1 MTTAVRR
8 AAASLLVSALLCGG
22 AALAPSATAAP
33 GRAAVTHASPSG
45 SPKATADRRDTG
57 RHGKKAAKKHHGY
70 RPRPGDAALYG
81 RTNPAR
87 DGVARQS
94 LALLGLYAA
103 SLRPAAPA
111 VRWLQAQQCADGS
124 FTAYRQTPTAPCDP
138 AAPRD
143 TGATALATQALASVG
158 GQRPRLSAALNWL
171 RTQQNPD
178 GGWGSAPGAP
188 TDATTTSEVIGALA
202 MAGGRPSSVRSPFT
216 DNQAYDALVGLSLP
230 CSASHGAG
238 GFTANPPAPGQR
250 PVADAH
256 ATAEG
261 LLGGIGKRFVV
272 APVQPGPAPSC
283 DPAGAATP
291 EGVARNGA
299 AYLAPL
305 LTPEG
310 AHLTTDSGAA
320 DPAATADA
328 VVAMCAAGYGR
339 QAAGALHWL
348 ERNGPDWAKRTGPA
362 AYARLIFTAH
372 TAGVDPAR
380 FGGTDLV
387 KALQATGLP
396 AAPPA
401 TPRPGSSASARPSA
415 TASPSPTPSEAAMNP
430 RAVAPAADADTS
442 PVLSGGIWWVAIA
455 LVILIA
461 AGVLF
466 VNRHSAHGRP
476 RG

>member
-1 MTTAVRR
+1 MSTAVRR

-22 AALAPSATAAP
+22 AALAPSAAAAP
-33 GRAAVTHASPSG
+33 GRTAGAHPSPSAG
-45 SPKATADRRDTG
+45 QNAADRHGTG
-57 RHGKKAAKKHHGY
+57 AHGKKAAGKHHGY

-81 RTNPAR
+81 RTDPAG

-103 SLRPAAPA
+103 GLRPAAPA
-111 VRWLQAQQCADGS
+111 VGWLQAQQCADGS

-158 GQRPRLSAALNWL
+158 GQRPRLNAALNWL

-178 GGWGSAPGAP
+178 GGWGAAPGAP

-202 MAGGRPSSVRSPFT
+202 MTGGRPSSVRSPFT
-216 DNQAYDALVGLSLP
+216 DNQAYDALVALSLP
-230 CSASHGAG
+230 CSSSPGAG
-238 GFTANPPAPGQR
+238 GFAAQPPAAGQR

-272 APVQPGPAPSC
+272 APVQPGPAPDC

-310 AHLTTDSGAA
+310 AHLTTDAGAA

-328 VVAMCAAGYGR
+328 VVAMSAAGYGR

-348 ERNGPDWAKRTGPA
+348 ERNGPAWARRTGPA

-387 KALQATGLP
+387 TALQATGLP
-396 AAPPA
+396 AAPQV
-401 TPRPGSSASARPSA
+401 TPGPGSSASAKPAA

-430 RAVAPAADADTS
+430 LAVAPAADADTS